1 MAQIMEN
8 TAGGGEKEVQ
18 CVTIGGWKW
27 FYIEERENDSVKRG
41 LSETGSCRAITG
53 WLAFCI

>member
-1 MAQIMEN
+1 MEN

-18 CVTIGGWKW
+18 RVTIGGWKW